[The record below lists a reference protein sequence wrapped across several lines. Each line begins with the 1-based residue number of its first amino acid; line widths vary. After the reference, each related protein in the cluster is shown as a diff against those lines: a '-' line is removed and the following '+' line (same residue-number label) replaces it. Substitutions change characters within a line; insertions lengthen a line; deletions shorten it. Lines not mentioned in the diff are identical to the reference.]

1 MRASGRR
8 PAGPWHNSTTKI
20 DYNERFTWLGP
31 SDMIQEYESALRK
44 GLPYPILTVA
54 EYLSLDEEGFC
65 WGRMYRQAGYFSCI
79 SLWYASTFH
88 KK

>member
-1 MRASGRR
+1 
-8 PAGPWHNSTTKI
+8 
-20 DYNERFTWLGP
+20 
-31 SDMIQEYESALRK
+31 MIQEYESALRK

-79 SLWYASTFH
+79 SLWYASTFR
-88 KK
+88 K